1 MRFASYGPW
10 SWFAPGTADPESY
23 VEQALD
29 GEAAECDLY
38 LVAAAFRRAVDAKLP
53 EDVTLAGTH
62 FLGPD
67 RIEDCDWDRLD
78 IGALIREVDVPVL
91 AKGLVGP
98 SALRAAD
105 NSR

>member
-1 MRFASYGPW
+1 MRFASYGHW
-10 SWFAPGTADPESY
+10 SRFVPGTADPESY

-29 GEAAECDLY
+29 GETAGCDLY
-38 LVAAAFRRAVDAKLP
+38 LVAAAFRRAVDSKLP

-78 IGALIREVDVPVL
+78 IGAIIREVDVRVL
-91 AKGLVGP
+91 AKDL
-98 SALRAAD
+98 AAD
-105 NSR
+105 

>member
-1 MRFASYGPW
+1 MRFASYGHW
-10 SWFAPGTADPESY
+10 SRFAPGTADPESY

-29 GEAAECDLY
+29 DETVGCDLY
-38 LVAAAFRRAVDAKLP
+38 LVAAAFRQAVDAKLP

-91 AKGLVGP
+91 AKGI
-98 SALRAAD
+98 AAD
-105 NSR
+105 SRGDSI